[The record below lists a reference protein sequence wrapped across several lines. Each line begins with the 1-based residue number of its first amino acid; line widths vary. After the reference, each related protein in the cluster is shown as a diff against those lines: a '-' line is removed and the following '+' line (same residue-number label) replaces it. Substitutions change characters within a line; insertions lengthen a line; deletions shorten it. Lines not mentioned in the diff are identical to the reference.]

1 MRVLYVQYTNPG
13 LYPPLIRGAQRLA
26 EAGAD
31 VSMLGVRVP
40 GLDALG
46 VPPTAGVTV
55 RLLPPAS
62 DGWRLK
68 AHYAR
73 YAAWVAREAAAW
85 KPDWIYAS
93 DLFAAPIALALRA
106 LTGARLLYH
115 EHDAPSLEHESWA
128 VRRCLTART
137 RIARE
142 AAIVVVPNAERAAA
156 LSQAVAGGRPVLTVW
171 NCPRRPAPD
180 PAADFGPTRESGQGL
195 RVIFRGSINADRLP
209 ATVIHA
215 LARVEDPVTLA
226 IASYETAGSRGYV
239 AHLQALAAELGIA
252 HRVNALGTV
261 PELRLGAICARS
273 DVGLAL
279 MPPVSRD
286 ENMRHMTGA
295 SNKVFEY
302 LSYGVAPLVT
312 DLPDWRAAFV
322 DGGYALA
329 CDPADVESIAGVL
342 AWAAAHR
349 PTLRAIASRGYAR
362 LMTDWN
368 YESQFEPVMRL
379 MGEGAPVAVSAP
391 GVAGSRC
398 AS

>member
-13 LYPPLIRGAQRLA
+13 AYPPLVRGAQLLA

-31 VSMLGVRVP
+31 VTMLGVRVA

-46 VPPTAGVTV
+46 VPATPGVTV
-55 RLLPPAS
+55 RLMPSAS

-73 YAAWVAREAAAW
+73 YAAWAAREATAW

-93 DLFAAPIALALRA
+93 DLFAAPIALVLAA
-106 LTGARLLYH
+106 LTGARVLYH
-115 EHDAPSLEHESWA
+115 EHDAPSLEHGSWA

-142 AAIVVVPNAERAAA
+142 AAIVVAPNAERAAS
-156 LSQAVAGGRPVLTVW
+156 LSRNVAGGRPVLTVW
-171 NCPRRPAPD
+171 NCPRRPAAGM
-180 PAADFGPTRESGQGL
+180 PAGIGTSAEAEPGL

-209 ATVIHA
+209 PTVIHA
-215 LARVEDPVTLA
+215 MSRLDDRITLA
-226 IASYETAGSRGYV
+226 IASYETAGSRGYG
-239 AHLQALAAELGIA
+239 AHLEALARELGIA
-252 HRVNALGTV
+252 HRVRALGTI
-261 PELRLGAICARS
+261 PERELGMICAHS

-279 MPPVSRD
+279 MPGVSRD

-302 LSYGVAPLVT
+302 LSYGVTPLVT
-312 DLPDWRAAFV
+312 DLPDWRAMFV
-322 DGGYALA
+322 NDGYALA
-329 CDPADVESIAGVL
+329 CDPTDVESIAGVL
-342 AWAAAHR
+342 RWAAAHR
-349 PTLRAIASRGYAR
+349 PRLRTMAERGHRR
-362 LMTDWN
+362 LMADWN

-379 MGEGAPVAVSAP
+379 MAEGRAGAVE
-391 GVAGSRC
+391 GVVGTRC